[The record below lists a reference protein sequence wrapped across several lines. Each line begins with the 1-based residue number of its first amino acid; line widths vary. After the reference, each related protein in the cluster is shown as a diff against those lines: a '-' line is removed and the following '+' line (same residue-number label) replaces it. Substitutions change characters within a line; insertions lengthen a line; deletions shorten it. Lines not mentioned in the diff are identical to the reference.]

1 MKKMAWRRSYDFTP
15 RVEESEFDSSDESDS
30 EGGTESL
37 KLYHRRKST
46 VTAVRSKSCIKEGF
60 LSKQTGS
67 FQRWKRRYFK
77 LIEGNKLY
85 YAKSSEETIFTE
97 IDLQDFSVA
106 ASGIKNDNNSFTV
119 ITAFQNVD
127 LSADSRKEMEE
138 WISALKSV
146 SSQTSSQSDLLD
158 ILSGAHNWYSCSHAK
173 PTFCNVCRDMLSG
186 VTSKG
191 LSCEVCRFKVHRRC
205 AVRAKNNCKWTTV
218 QSIRTEN
225 HTFDESDPLC
235 MPHQWLEG
243 NLPPSAKCD
252 VCDRICGSKRCLQGL
267 RCLWCNVMVH
277 KSCQSQTP
285 NCCFGENALFT
296 LPPVSVMNSSGSLV
310 WNAVRPSGCLPM
322 LVFVNSKSGDNQGVK
337 FIRRFK
343 QLLNPLQV
351 FDLALGGPSK
361 GLKLFQNFDHFR
373 ILVCGGDGSVGWVMN
388 EVDQQNLSS
397 QCQLGVLPLGTG
409 NDLSRVLGWGTSFDD
424 DNAVTQ
430 FLQHLERAKAAVLD
444 RWSIMIEER
453 PLSASRSSS
462 IETLDTPQYRQEVDS
477 MDMFENNV
485 ATHLTRILYSSR
497 HSEVISSAKVLCET
511 VKDFVSKV
519 GTASAN
525 SDPSQAEDPD
535 SLTQKCAVLNE
546 KLNLLLNTLSIESEA
561 LPAPTR
567 ESGSLEDPGNSGNGG
582 GNGRQR
588 VFVSREALMSRAN
601 SLKKA
606 LKQIIDHAEQAVD
619 EQNAQTSAS
628 TSSLAEA
635 IVTVAASA
643 AGEVVTTSTACIDE
657 GLEPIQDNEGNI
669 LTPVRDPY
677 ELVSDPGPTDNRLL
691 DPDPAP
697 VCCTSTEPRRLHQ
710 PRCISMSSSQ
720 PYDPM
725 MDEKRIASGSKPTV
739 QFNGC
744 IISRGFLKEKPSER
758 LVGSLIGR
766 ALLANADALCA
777 AVTPM
782 MNNVFDVEGYTEKC
796 VMNNYFGIGLD
807 AKIALD
813 FHTRREEHP
822 EKFRHRALN
831 LLYYG
836 WLGGRELLQR
846 TYKNLDQRVRL
857 ECDGHKINL
866 PSLQGI
872 VVLNI
877 TSYMGGANFWG
888 TRRDDG
894 FMEPSN
900 DDNILEVV
908 AVLGATQMGFS
919 KVFGGM
925 QHHRIAQCRVVKI
938 SIFGESV
945 PVQVDGEA
953 WMQPP
958 GYIKIVHKNR
968 AQMLVR
974 DREFETTLREWTE
987 IQQEKISSSVT
998 NVQAEVLTSL
1008 VQSLSILVNCV
1019 KTACEP
1025 TGTDLQDL
1033 LSLAETA
1040 ATSIERLVLDG
1051 KIPEAP
1057 SKGRITDLV
1066 TNGRALVQEV
1076 TEFLRNFLPK
1086 LEPPLLLETETNLW
1100 SAVSAVKPHISKTI
1114 EAYGLPNLTEEEVE
1128 RQSSS
1133 KGKGKFKLGF
1143 LRSSKKPEMTKVGSA
1158 PSGRMIRFWGVE
1170 EVGNWLESLGLAE
1183 YKDLFARHDI
1193 RGTELLFL
1201 DRPDLKELGVTKVGH
1216 VKRILHGVKALCG
1229 GVSPKSAARIER
1241 TAKAEEKAGRSKR
1254 VIDKED
1260 SH

>member
-1 MKKMAWRRSYDFTP
+1 MAWRRSYDFTP
-15 RVEESEFDSSDESDS
+15 RVVENELDSSDDSDS
-30 EGGTESL
+30 EAGTENL

-46 VTAVRSKSCIKEGF
+46 VTAVKARSSIKEGF
-60 LSKQTGS
+60 LLKQTGS

-77 LIEGNKLY
+77 LREGNKLY
-85 YAKSSEETIFTE
+85 YAKSSEETLFTE

-106 ASGIKNDNNSFTV
+106 ESGIKHASFTV
-119 ITAFQNVD
+119 ITAFQNIN

-138 WISALKSV
+138 WISCLKSV
-146 SSQTSSQSDLLD
+146 GSRTCSQSDLLD
-158 ILSGAHNWYSCSHAK
+158 RLSGAHNWYMYSCSHAK
-173 PTFCNVCRDMLSG
+173 PTFCNVCREMLSG
-186 VTSKG
+186 TSKG

-218 QSIRTEN
+218 QSLKREQCE
-225 HTFDESDPLC
+225 FDESDPLSV
-235 MPHQWLEG
+235 PHQWLEG
-243 NLPPSAKCD
+243 NLPPSAKCG
-252 VCDRICGSKRCLQGL
+252 VCDEICGSKRRLQGF

-277 KSCQSQTP
+277 QTCRSQSL
-285 NCCFGENALFT
+285 NCSFGENALFT
-296 LPPVSVMNSSGSLV
+296 LPPVSVLSSSGSLV
-310 WNAVRPSGCLPM
+310 WNSIRPQGCLPM
-322 LVFVNSKSGDNQGVK
+322 LVFVNSKSGKNQGVK
-337 FIRRFK
+337 FVRKFK
-343 QLLNPLQV
+343 QLLNPIQV

-361 GLKLFQNFDHFR
+361 GLKLFQKFDHFR

-388 EVDQQNLSS
+388 EVDQMNLST

-462 IETLDTPQYRQEVDS
+462 IETLDTPYRHEVDT
-477 MDMFENNV
+477 MDTFENNV
-485 ATHLTRILYSSR
+485 ATHLTRIMNSSD
-497 HSEVISSAKVLCET
+497 HSIVISSARVLCET

-519 GTASAN
+519 GSASAT
-525 SDPSQAEDPD
+525 SDPSEADDPD
-535 SLTQKCAVLNE
+535 SLPQKCAVLNE

-561 LPAPTR
+561 LSTPPKEGMSPEAI
-567 ESGSLEDPGNSGNGG
+567 GYAGNG
-582 GNGRQR
+582 NGKQK
-588 VFVSREALMSRAN
+588 VFVPREALMSRAN

-606 LKQIIDHAEQAVD
+606 LQQIIEHAEQAVD

-643 AGEVVTTSTACIDE
+643 AGEVVTTSTARIE
-657 GLEPIQDNEGNI
+657 EELEPVQDNEGNI
-669 LTPVRDPY
+669 LAAGPDDSQGDPN
-677 ELVSDPGPTDNRLL
+677 SDAGPSDNRLL
-691 DPDPAP
+691 DRDYAP
-697 VCCTSTEPRRLHQ
+697 GGWSSLEQRKS
-710 PRCISMSSSQ
+710 PRCISRGCAR
-720 PYDPM
+720 PFNFEPPL
-725 MDEKRIASGSKPTV
+725 DEKLFGAGGRPTV
-739 QFNGC
+739 QFSGC
-744 IISRGFLKEKPSER
+744 IISRAFLKERPSER

-777 AVTPM
+777 AATPM
-782 MNNVFDVEGYTEKC
+782 MNNVLDVEGFTEKC

-822 EKFRHRALN
+822 EKFRSRALN

-836 WLGGRELLQR
+836 LLGGRELLQR

-888 TRRDDG
+888 TGRDDG
-894 FMEPSN
+894 FTEPSN

-908 AVLGATQMGFS
+908 AVLGASQMGMC

-925 QHHRIAQCRVVKI
+925 QHHRIAQCRSVKI

-974 DREFETTLREWTE
+974 DREFELTLREWTE
-987 IQQEKISSSVT
+987 LQEKISSSVT
-998 NVQAEVLTSL
+998 SAQAEVLTSL
-1008 VQSLSILVNCV
+1008 VQCLSILVNCV
-1019 KTACEP
+1019 KTACESQEY
-1025 TGTDLQDL
+1025 DLQGL
-1033 LSLAETA
+1033 LSLADSA
-1040 ATSIERLVLDG
+1040 ANSVEKLVLDGG

-1057 SKGRITDLV
+1057 NKGRITDLV
-1066 TNGRALVQEV
+1066 MAGRALVQAVTYFLQIELPTLLPSVPPEV
-1076 TEFLRNFLPK
+1076 ER
-1086 LEPPLLLETETNLW
+1086 NLW
-1100 SAVSAVKPHISKTI
+1100 STISSVKPLISKTI
-1114 EAYGLPNLTEEEVE
+1114 EAYGLTNVTEEEIE
-1128 RQSSS
+1128 RQSS
-1133 KGKGKFKLGF
+1133 GKGRSKFSFSGLLK
-1143 LRSSKKPEMTKVGSA
+1143 SKKPEMTKVGSA
-1158 PSGRMIRFWGVE
+1158 PSGRMIKFWGVE

-1183 YKDLFARHDI
+1183 YKEQFARHDV
-1193 RGTELLFL
+1193 RGPELLNL
-1201 DRPDLKELGVTKVGH
+1201 ERSDLKELGVTKVGH
-1216 VKRILHGVKALCG
+1216 VKRMLHGVKALCG
-1229 GVSPKSAARIER
+1229 GVSPKSAERIER
-1241 TAKAEEKAGRSKR
+1241 TAKAEERAGRLKR
-1254 VIDKED
+1254 AIDKED

>member
-1 MKKMAWRRSYDFTP
+1 MSWRKSYDFTP
-15 RVEESEFDSSDESDS
+15 RVAENEVDSSDSDS
-30 EGGTESL
+30 DPGPETI

-46 VTAVRSKSCIKEGF
+46 VTAVKARSSIKEGF
-60 LSKQTGS
+60 LQKQTGS

-77 LIEGNKLY
+77 LREGNKLY
-85 YAKSSEETIFTE
+85 YAKSSDETLFTE

-106 ASGIKNDNNSFTV
+106 ESSIQNNNNCFKV
-119 ITAFQNVD
+119 ITPFQSIN

-138 WISALKSV
+138 WIGCLKSV
-146 SSQTSSQSDLLD
+146 GSHTSSQSDLLD
-158 ILSGAHNWYSCSHAK
+158 RLSGAHNWYSCSHAK
-173 PTFCNVCRDMLSG
+173 ATFCNVCRDVLSG

-205 AVRAKNNCKWTTV
+205 AVRARNNCKWTTV
-218 QSIRTEN
+218 QSLRGEECK
-225 HTFDESDPLC
+225 FDESDPLSV
-235 MPHQWLEG
+235 PHQWLEG
-243 NLPPSAKCD
+243 NLPPSAKCG
-252 VCDRICGSKRCLQGL
+252 VCDEICGSKRRLQGY
-267 RCLWCNVMVH
+267 RCLWCNLMVH
-277 KSCQSQTP
+277 QCCRSQSPQ
-285 NCCFGENALFT
+285 CSFGENALFT
-296 LPPVSVMNSSGSLV
+296 LPPSSVLSSSGSLV
-310 WNAVRPSGCLPM
+310 WNSVKPSGCLPM

-388 EVDQQNLSS
+388 EVDRMNLST

-424 DNAVTQ
+424 DTAVTQ
-430 FLQHLERAKAAVLD
+430 FLRHLERAKAAVLD
-444 RWSIMIEER
+444 RWSIMVEEK

-462 IETLDTPQYRQEVDS
+462 IETLDIPYKHDVDII
-477 MDMFENNV
+477 DTFENNV
-485 ATHLTRILYSSR
+485 ATHLTRILHSSD
-497 HSEVISSAKVLCET
+497 HSVVISSARVLCET
-511 VKDFVSKV
+511 VKDFVSKI

-525 SDPSQAEDPD
+525 SDPSEADEPD
-535 SLTQKCAVLNE
+535 SLAQKCTILNE

-561 LPAPTR
+561 LPSSSR
-567 ESGSLEDPGNSGNGG
+567 EELSSEGAGMAGN
-582 GNGRQR
+582 GNGRQK
-588 VFVSREALMSRAN
+588 VFVPKEALMSRAN

-606 LKQIIDHAEQAVD
+606 LKQIIEHAEQAVD
-619 EQNAQTSAS
+619 EQNAQTRAS

-643 AGEVVTTSTACIDE
+643 AGGVVTTSTATMEE
-657 GLEPIQDNEGNI
+657 GSELVRDNEGNI
-669 LTPVRDPY
+669 LATGGDPSGDVFTP
-677 ELVSDPGPTDNRLL
+677 ESGPSSQDNRLIEA
-691 DPDPAP
+691 DPSP
-697 VCCTSTEPRRLHQ
+697 STWVSSEQRKSPIS
-710 PRCISMSSSQ
+710 RCISRGSALPFSFES
-720 PYDPM
+720 PF
-725 MDEKRIASGSKPTV
+725 DEKLFAASGKPTV
-739 QFNGC
+739 HIGGC
-744 IISRGFLKEKPSER
+744 MISRAFLKEKPSEG
-758 LVGSLIGR
+758 LMGAIGR

-777 AVTPM
+777 AATPM

-836 WLGGRELLQR
+836 LLGGRELLQR
-846 TYKNLDQRVRL
+846 THKNLDQRVRL

-888 TRRDDG
+888 TGRDDG
-894 FMEPSN
+894 FNEPSV

-908 AVLGATQMGFS
+908 AVLGAHQMGMC

-925 QHHRIAQCRVVKI
+925 PHHRIAQCRTVKI

-974 DREFETTLREWTE
+974 DREFELTLKEWTE
-987 IQQEKISSSVT
+987 LQAEKISPCVT
-998 NVQAEVLTSL
+998 NAQAEVLTSL
-1008 VQSLSILVNCV
+1008 VQCLSIFVNCV
-1019 KTACEP
+1019 KTTCEP
-1025 TGTDLQDL
+1025 HEKDLREL
-1033 LSLAETA
+1033 ITLAESCA
-1040 ATSIERLVLDG
+1040 SSIEKLVLDGG

-1057 SKGRITDLV
+1057 SRGRITDLV
-1066 TNGRALVQEV
+1066 TTGRALVQSI
-1076 TEFLRNFLPK
+1076 TYFLQFEFPA
-1086 LEPPLLLETETNLW
+1086 LEPAMPSEIERNLLSSIQT
-1100 SAVSAVKPHISKTI
+1100 VKPLINRTI
-1114 EAYGLPNLTEEEVE
+1114 EAYGLTNIADDEVD

-1133 KGKGKFKLGF
+1133 RGRSKFRFSGLLK
-1143 LRSSKKPEMTKVGSA
+1143 SKKPEMTKVGSA
-1158 PSGRMIRFWGVE
+1158 PSGHMISYWGVE
-1170 EVGNWLESLGLAE
+1170 EVGNWLESLGLSE
-1183 YKDLFARHDI
+1183 YKENFESHDI
-1193 RGTELLFL
+1193 RGNELLNL
-1201 DRPDLKELGVTKVGH
+1201 TRGDLKELGVTKVGH
-1216 VKRILHGVKALCG
+1216 VKRILHSVKALCG
-1229 GVSPKSAARIER
+1229 GVSPKSAQRIER
-1241 TAKAEEKAGRSKR
+1241 TAKAEERAGRGKR
-1254 VIDKED
+1254 TIEKED

>member
-1 MKKMAWRRSYDFTP
+1 MAWRRSYDFTP
-15 RVEESEFDSSDESDS
+15 RMEEFELDSSDESDS
-30 EGGTESL
+30 EGGTETINT
-37 KLYHRRKST
+37 YHRRKST
-46 VTAVRSKSCIKEGF
+46 VTAVKSRSCIKEGF
-60 LSKQTGS
+60 LLKQTGS

-77 LIEGNKLY
+77 LIEGNKLF
-85 YAKSSEETIFTE
+85 YAKSAEETVFSE
-97 IDLQDFSVA
+97 IDLRDFSVA
-106 ASGIKNDNNSFTV
+106 ASGIKNDNNCFSV

-127 LSADSRKEMEE
+127 LSADTRKEMEE
-138 WISALKSV
+138 WISALKSL
-146 SSQTSSQSDLLD
+146 SSRASSRSDDLLD
-158 ILSGAHNWYSCSHAK
+158 ILSGGHNWYSCSHAK

-191 LSCEVCRFKVHRRC
+191 LSCEVCRYKVHTKC

-218 QSIRTEN
+218 QCIRRDKCS
-225 HTFDESDPLC
+225 FDESDPLSI
-235 MPHQWLEG
+235 PHQWIEG
-243 NLPPSAKCD
+243 NLPPSSKCS
-252 VCDRICGSKRCLQGL
+252 VCDEICGSKRRLQGF

-277 KSCQSQTP
+277 QSCQSQIP
-285 NCCFGENALFT
+285 RCSYGDNALFT
-296 LPPVSVMNSSGSLV
+296 LPPVSVLSSSGSLV

-343 QLLNPLQV
+343 QLLNPIQV

-361 GLKLFQNFDHFR
+361 GLKLFQNFEHFR

-388 EVDQQNLSS
+388 EVDQRNLSN

-409 NDLSRVLGWGTSFDD
+409 NDLSRVLGWGTSFVD

-430 FLQHLERAKAAVLD
+430 FLHHLERAKAAVLD

-462 IETLDTPQYRQEVDS
+462 VETLDTPLQYRQEFDTI
-477 MDMFENNV
+477 DMFENNV
-485 ATHLTRILYSSR
+485 ATHLTRILHSSK

-525 SDPSQAEDPD
+525 SDPLEADEPE

-546 KLNLLLNTLSIESEA
+546 KLNLLLNTLSVESEA
-561 LPAPTR
+561 LPR
-567 ESGSLEDPGNSGNGG
+567 ESPDIEGNSANGND
-582 GNGRQR
+582 NGKPR
-588 VFVSREALMSRAN
+588 VFVPKEALMSRAN

-606 LKQIIDHAEQAVD
+606 LKQIIEHAEKAVD

-635 IVTVAASA
+635 IVTVAATA
-643 AGEVVTTSTACIDE
+643 AGQVATTSTAHIEE
-657 GLEPIQDNEGNI
+657 GLEPIHDNEGNI
-669 LTPVRDPY
+669 LSTEDDPY
-677 ELVSDPGPTDNRLL
+677 GIQSDPVPSDNRLMDTDPGPSTWTALGYGRL
-691 DPDPAP
+691 PP
-697 VCCTSTEPRRLHQ
+697 S
-710 PRCISMSSSQ
+710 RCISKGSSRPFHS
-720 PYDPM
+720 DPM
-725 MDEKRIASGSKPTV
+725 LEEKLLGNAGKPTV
-739 QFNGC
+739 HFNGC
-744 IISRGFLKEKPSER
+744 IISRAFLKERPSEG

-777 AVTPM
+777 AATPM
-782 MNNVFDVEGYTEKC
+782 MNNAFDVEGYTERC

-813 FHTRREEHP
+813 FHMRREEHP

-836 WLGGRELLQR
+836 LLGGRELLHR

-888 TRRDDG
+888 TGRDDG
-894 FMEPSN
+894 FMKPSN

-908 AVLGATQMGFS
+908 AVLGASQMGMC

-953 WMQPP
+953 WMQSP

-968 AQMLVR
+968 TQMLVR
-974 DREFETTLREWTE
+974 DREFETTLKEWTE
-987 IQQEKISSSVT
+987 IQQEKISSCVT

-1019 KTACEP
+1019 KTACECH
-1025 TGTDLQDL
+1025 GRELQDL
-1033 LSLAETA
+1033 TFLADTA

-1066 TNGRALVQEV
+1066 TNGRDLVQGV
-1076 TEFLRNFLPK
+1076 TDFLHYVLPQ
-1086 LEPPLLLETETNLW
+1086 LEPPVQVFETERSLW
-1100 SAVSAVKPHISKTI
+1100 SAISTIKPLISKTI
-1114 EAYGLPNLTEEEVE
+1114 EAYALTNLTEEEIE
-1128 RQSSS
+1128 RHGSS

-1158 PSGRMIRFWGVE
+1158 PSGRMIKFWGVE
-1170 EVGNWLESLGLAE
+1170 EIGNWLESLGLAE
-1183 YKDLFARHDI
+1183 YKELFAKHDI
-1193 RGTELLFL
+1193 RGPELLAL

-1216 VKRILHGVKALCG
+1216 VKRILHGIKALCG

-1241 TAKAEEKAGRSKR
+1241 TPKAEEKAGRSKKL
-1254 VIDKED
+1254 IDKED

>member
-1 MKKMAWRRSYDFTP
+1 MAWRRSYDFTL
-15 RVEESEFDSSDESDS
+15 RMEESEFDSSDESDS
-30 EGGTESL
+30 EGGAETINT
-37 KLYHRRKST
+37 YHRRKST
-46 VTAVRSKSCIKEGF
+46 VTAVKSKSCIKEGF
-60 LSKQTGS
+60 LLKQTGS

-77 LIEGNKLY
+77 LIEGNKLF
-85 YAKSSEETIFTE
+85 YAKSSEETVFSE

-106 ASGIKNDNNSFTV
+106 ASGIKNDNNSFSV
-119 ITAFQNVD
+119 ITAFQNVE
-127 LSADSRKEMEE
+127 LSADSRKEMDE
-138 WISALKSV
+138 WICALKSV
-146 SSQTSSQSDLLD
+146 SSRTSSRSDLLD
-158 ILSGAHNWYSCSHAK
+158 ILSGGHNWYSCSHSK
-173 PTFCNVCRDMLSG
+173 PTFCNVCRDLLSG

-218 QSIRTEN
+218 QSVRKDHCN
-225 HTFDESDPLC
+225 FDESDPLSI
-235 MPHQWLEG
+235 PHQWLEG
-243 NLPPSAKCD
+243 NLPPSAKCS
-252 VCDRICGSKRCLQGL
+252 VCDQICGSKRRLQGF
-267 RCLWCNVMVH
+267 RCLWCNLMVH
-277 KSCQSQTP
+277 QSCQSQIP
-285 NCCFGENALFT
+285 RCSYGDNALFT
-296 LPPVSVMNSSGSLV
+296 LPPVSVLSSCGSLV
-310 WNAVRPSGCLPM
+310 WNAGKPSGCLPM

-337 FIRRFK
+337 FIRKFK
-343 QLLNPLQV
+343 QLLNPIQV

-361 GLKLFQNFDHFR
+361 GLKLFKEFEHFR

-388 EVDQQNLSS
+388 EVDQQNLSN

-409 NDLSRVLGWGTSFDD
+409 NDLSRVLGWGTSFVD

-462 IETLDTPQYRQEVDS
+462 IETLDTPQYRQEFGTI
-477 MDMFENNV
+477 DMFENNV
-485 ATHLTRILYSSR
+485 ATHLTRILHSSK
-497 HSEVISSAKVLCET
+497 HSEVISSARVLCET

-525 SDPSQAEDPD
+525 SEPWQAEEPD
-535 SLTQKCAVLNE
+535 SLTQKCTVLNE

-561 LPAPTR
+561 LSTPSR
-567 ESGSLEDPGNSGNGG
+567 ESLDTSGNSGIGSG
-582 GNGRQR
+582 KPR
-588 VFVSREALMSRAN
+588 VFVSKEALMSRAN

-606 LKQIIDHAEQAVD
+606 LKHIIEHAEKAVD

-635 IVTVAASA
+635 FVTVAVTA
-643 AGEVVTTSTACIDE
+643 AGQVVTTSTARTE
-657 GLEPIQDNEGNI
+657 RGLEPIQDNEGNI
-669 LTPVRDPY
+669 LNSEEDSCAG
-677 ELVSDPGPTDNRLL
+677 ESDPSTSDNRLR
-691 DPDPAP
+691 D
-697 VCCTSTEPRRLHQ
+697 TEPSSGSWTAPESRRLSQ
-710 PRCISMSSSQ
+710 SRCISKGSSHPFSS
-720 PYDPM
+720 DPM
-725 MDEKRIASGSKPTV
+725 LEEKLLGNAGKPTV
-739 QFNGC
+739 QFSGC
-744 IISRGFLKEKPSER
+744 IISRAFLKERPSEG
-758 LVGSLIGR
+758 LVGSWIGR

-777 AVTPM
+777 AASPM
-782 MNNVFDVEGYTEKC
+782 MNNAFDVEGYTEKC

-813 FHTRREEHP
+813 FHLRREEHP

-836 WLGGRELLQR
+836 LLGGRELLHR

-888 TRRDDG
+888 TGRDDG

-908 AVLGATQMGFS
+908 AVLGASQMGMS

-953 WMQPP
+953 WMQSP

-968 AQMLVR
+968 TQMLVR
-974 DREFETTLREWTE
+974 DREFETTLKEWTE
-987 IQQEKISSSVT
+987 IQQEKVTSCVT

-1008 VQSLSILVNCV
+1008 VHSLSILVNSV
-1019 KTACEP
+1019 KTVCESR
-1025 TGTDLQDL
+1025 GTELQDL
-1033 LSLAETA
+1033 SSLADTA
-1040 ATSIERLVLDG
+1040 ATSIERLVLEG

-1057 SKGRITDLV
+1057 SKGKITDLV
-1066 TNGRALVQEV
+1066 TNGRTLLQGVSD
-1076 TEFLRNFLPK
+1076 FLHSLSE
-1086 LEPPLLLETETNLW
+1086 LEPPVQIFETERNLW
-1100 SAVSAVKPHISKTI
+1100 SAISTVRSLINKTI
-1114 EAYGLPNLTEEEVE
+1114 EAYALTNLSEEEVE
-1128 RQSSS
+1128 RQGSN
-1133 KGKGKFKLGF
+1133 KAKGKFKLGF

-1158 PSGRMIRFWGVE
+1158 PSGRMIQFWGVE
-1170 EVGNWLESLGLAE
+1170 EVGNWLESLGLSE
-1183 YKDLFARHDI
+1183 YKELFAKHDI
-1193 RGTELLFL
+1193 RGPELLAL
-1201 DRPDLKELGVTKVGH
+1201 DRPDLKDLGVTKVGH
-1216 VKRILHGVKALCG
+1216 IKRILHGIKALCG

-1241 TAKAEEKAGRSKR
+1241 TPKAEEKAGRNKR

>member
-1 MKKMAWRRSYDFTP
+1 MSWRKSYDFTP
-15 RVEESEFDSSDESDS
+15 RVAENEVDSSDSDS
-30 EGGTESL
+30 DPGPETI

-46 VTAVRSKSCIKEGF
+46 VTAVKARSSIKEGF
-60 LSKQTGS
+60 LQKQTGS

-77 LIEGNKLY
+77 LREGNKLY
-85 YAKSSEETIFTE
+85 YAKSSDETLFTE

-106 ASGIKNDNNSFTV
+106 ESSIQNNNNCFKV
-119 ITAFQNVD
+119 ITPFQSIN

-138 WISALKSV
+138 WIGCLKSV
-146 SSQTSSQSDLLD
+146 GSHTSSQSDLLD
-158 ILSGAHNWYSCSHAK
+158 RLSGAHNWYSCSHAK
-173 PTFCNVCRDMLSG
+173 ATFCNVCRDVLSG

-191 LSCEVCRFKVHRRC
+191 LSCEDSKFIEDVLYEQEITVNGQPYSHLEE
-205 AVRAKNNCKWTTV
+205 KNLSV
-218 QSIRTEN
+218 
-225 HTFDESDPLC
+225 
-235 MPHQWLEG
+235 PHQWLEG
-243 NLPPSAKCD
+243 NLPPSAKCG
-252 VCDRICGSKRCLQGL
+252 VCDEICGSKRRLQGY
-267 RCLWCNVMVH
+267 RCLWCNLMVH
-277 KSCQSQTP
+277 QCCRSQSPQ
-285 NCCFGENALFT
+285 CSFGENALFT
-296 LPPVSVMNSSGSLV
+296 LPPSSVLSSSGSLV
-310 WNAVRPSGCLPM
+310 WNSVKPSGCLPM

-388 EVDQQNLSS
+388 EVDRMNLST

-424 DNAVTQ
+424 DTAVTQ
-430 FLQHLERAKAAVLD
+430 FLRHLERAKAAVLD
-444 RWSIMIEER
+444 RWSIMVEEK

-462 IETLDTPQYRQEVDS
+462 IETLDIPYKHDVDII
-477 MDMFENNV
+477 DTFENNV
-485 ATHLTRILYSSR
+485 ATHLTRILHSSD
-497 HSEVISSAKVLCET
+497 HSVVISSARVLCET
-511 VKDFVSKV
+511 VKDFVSKI

-525 SDPSQAEDPD
+525 SDPSEADEPD
-535 SLTQKCAVLNE
+535 SLAQKCTILNE

-561 LPAPTR
+561 LPSSSR
-567 ESGSLEDPGNSGNGG
+567 EELSSEGAGMAGN
-582 GNGRQR
+582 GNGRQK
-588 VFVSREALMSRAN
+588 VFVPKEALMSRAN

-606 LKQIIDHAEQAVD
+606 LKQIIEHAEQAVD
-619 EQNAQTSAS
+619 EQNAQTRAS

-643 AGEVVTTSTACIDE
+643 AGGVVTTSTATMEE
-657 GLEPIQDNEGNI
+657 GSELVRDNEGNI
-669 LTPVRDPY
+669 LATGGDPSGDVFTP
-677 ELVSDPGPTDNRLL
+677 ESGSSSQDNRLIEA
-691 DPDPAP
+691 DPSP
-697 VCCTSTEPRRLHQ
+697 STWVSSEQRKSPIS
-710 PRCISMSSSQ
+710 RCISRGSALPFSFES
-720 PYDPM
+720 PF
-725 MDEKRIASGSKPTV
+725 DEKLFAAGGKPTV
-739 QFNGC
+739 HIGGC
-744 IISRGFLKEKPSER
+744 MISRAFLKEKPSEG
-758 LVGSLIGR
+758 LMGAIGR

-777 AVTPM
+777 AATPM

-836 WLGGRELLQR
+836 LLGGRELLQR
-846 TYKNLDQRVRL
+846 THKNLDQRVRL

-888 TRRDDG
+888 TGRDDG
-894 FMEPSN
+894 FNEPSV

-908 AVLGATQMGFS
+908 AVLGAHQMGMC

-925 QHHRIAQCRVVKI
+925 PHHRIAQCRTVKI

-974 DREFETTLREWTE
+974 DREFELTLKEWTE
-987 IQQEKISSSVT
+987 LQAEKISPCVT
-998 NVQAEVLTSL
+998 NAQAEVLTSL
-1008 VQSLSILVNCV
+1008 VHV
-1019 KTACEP
+1019 KTTCEP
-1025 TGTDLQDL
+1025 HEKDLREL
-1033 LSLAETA
+1033 ITLAESCA
-1040 ATSIERLVLDG
+1040 SSLEKLVLDGG

-1057 SKGRITDLV
+1057 SRGRITDLV
-1066 TNGRALVQEV
+1066 TTGRALVQSI
-1076 TEFLRNFLPK
+1076 TYFLQFEFPA
-1086 LEPPLLLETETNLW
+1086 LEP
-1100 SAVSAVKPHISKTI
+1100 
-1114 EAYGLPNLTEEEVE
+1114 
-1128 RQSSS
+1128 
-1133 KGKGKFKLGF
+1133 
-1143 LRSSKKPEMTKVGSA
+1143 
-1158 PSGRMIRFWGVE
+1158 
-1170 EVGNWLESLGLAE
+1170 
-1183 YKDLFARHDI
+1183 
-1193 RGTELLFL
+1193 
-1201 DRPDLKELGVTKVGH
+1201 ELGVTKVGH
-1216 VKRILHGVKALCG
+1216 VKRILHSVKALCG
-1229 GVSPKSAARIER
+1229 GVSPKSAQRIER
-1241 TAKAEEKAGRSKR
+1241 TAKAEERAGRGKR
-1254 VIDKED
+1254 TIEKED

>member
-1 MKKMAWRRSYDFTP
+1 MSWRKSYDFTP
-15 RVEESEFDSSDESDS
+15 RVAENEVDSSDSDS
-30 EGGTESL
+30 DPGPETI

-46 VTAVRSKSCIKEGF
+46 VTAVKAR
-60 LSKQTGS
+60 
-67 FQRWKRRYFK
+67 RWKRRYFK
-77 LIEGNKLY
+77 LREGKKLY
-85 YAKSSEETIFTE
+85 YAKSSDETLFTE

-106 ASGIKNDNNSFTV
+106 ESSIQNNNNCFKI
-119 ITAFQNVD
+119 ITPFQSIN

-138 WISALKSV
+138 WIGYLKSV
-146 SSQTSSQSDLLD
+146 GSHTSSQVDLLD
-158 ILSGAHNWYSCSHAK
+158 RLSGAHNWYSCSHAK
-173 PTFCNVCRDMLSG
+173 ATFCNVCRDVLSG

-191 LSCEVCRFKVHRRC
+191 LSCEDSKFTED
-205 AVRAKNNCKWTTV
+205 ALYEQEITV
-218 QSIRTEN
+218 NGQQYI
-225 HTFDESDPLC
+225 H
-235 MPHQWLEG
+235 LEG
-243 NLPPSAKCD
+243 RNVNLMNL
-252 VCDRICGSKRCLQGL
+252 ILFQCLISGL
-267 RCLWCNVMVH
+267 KETSLPLLGVEFVMKYVAVH
-277 KSCQSQTP
+277 QCCRSQTP
-285 NCCFGENALFT
+285 KCSFGENALFT
-296 LPPVSVMNSSGSLV
+296 LPPSSVLSSCGSLV
-310 WNAVRPSGCLPM
+310 WN
-322 LVFVNSKSGDNQGVK
+322 GVK

-388 EVDQQNLSS
+388 EVDRMNLST

-424 DNAVTQ
+424 DTAVTQ
-430 FLQHLERAKAAVLD
+430 FLRHLERAKAAVLD
-444 RWSIMIEER
+444 RWSIMVEEK

-462 IETLDTPQYRQEVDS
+462 IETLDIPYKHDVDII
-477 MDMFENNV
+477 DTFENNV
-485 ATHLTRILYSSR
+485 ATHLTRILHSSD
-497 HSEVISSAKVLCET
+497 HSVVISSARVLCET
-511 VKDFVSKV
+511 VKDFVSKI

-525 SDPSQAEDPD
+525 SDPSEADEPD
-535 SLTQKCAVLNE
+535 SLALKCTVLNE

-561 LPAPTR
+561 LPTPSKEELSSEGA
-567 ESGSLEDPGNSGNGG
+567 GMAGNG
-582 GNGRQR
+582 NGKQR
-588 VFVSREALMSRAN
+588 VFVPKEALWSRAN

-606 LKQIIDHAEQAVD
+606 LKQIIEHAEQAVD

-643 AGEVVTTSTACIDE
+643 AGGVVTTSTATMEE
-657 GLEPIQDNEGNI
+657 GSQPLRDNEGNI
-669 LTPVRDPY
+669 LATGGDPSRDVYTP
-677 ELVSDPGPTDNRLL
+677 ESGPSSQDNRFIEA
-691 DPDPAP
+691 DPTPSNWFSPEQRKSAI
-697 VCCTSTEPRRLHQ
+697 S
-710 PRCISMSSSQ
+710 RCISRGSALPLSFES
-720 PYDPM
+720 PYD
-725 MDEKRIASGSKPTV
+725 EKLFAAGGKPTV
-739 QFNGC
+739 QIGGC
-744 IISRGFLKEKPSER
+744 VISRAFLKEKPSEG
-758 LVGSLIGR
+758 LMGAIGR
-766 ALLANADALCA
+766 ALLAHSDALCA
-777 AVTPM
+777 AATPM

-836 WLGGRELLQR
+836 LLGGRELLQR
-846 TYKNLDQRVRL
+846 THKNLDQRVRL

-888 TRRDDG
+888 TGRDDG
-894 FMEPSN
+894 FNEPSV
-900 DDNILEVV
+900 DDNFLEVV
-908 AVLGATQMGFS
+908 AVLGAHQMGMC

-925 QHHRIAQCRVVKI
+925 PHHRIAQCRTVKI

-974 DREFETTLREWTE
+974 DREFELTLKEWTE
-987 IQQEKISSSVT
+987 LQAEKISSSVT
-998 NVQAEVLTSL
+998 NAQAEVLTSL
-1008 VQSLSILVNCV
+1008 VQCLSIFVNCV
-1019 KTACEP
+1019 KTTCEP
-1025 TGTDLQDL
+1025 HEKNLREL
-1033 LSLAETA
+1033 LTLADSC
-1040 ATSIERLVLDG
+1040 ATSIEKLVLDGG

-1066 TNGRALVQEV
+1066 TTGRALVQAI
-1076 TEFLRNFLPK
+1076 TYCLQFEFPA
-1086 LEPPLLLETETNLW
+1086 LEPAMPSEIERNLLSSIQT
-1100 SAVSAVKPHISKTI
+1100 VKPLINKTI
-1114 EAYGLPNLTEEEVE
+1114 EAYGLTNIAEDEVD

-1133 KGKGKFKLGF
+1133 KGRTKFRFSGLLK
-1143 LRSSKKPEMTKVGSA
+1143 SKKPEMTKVGSA
-1158 PSGRMIRFWGVE
+1158 PSGHMISYWGVE
-1170 EVGNWLESLGLAE
+1170 EVGNWLESLGLSE
-1183 YKDLFARHDI
+1183 YKDNFESHDI
-1193 RGTELLFL
+1193 RGNELLNL
-1201 DRPDLKELGVTKVGH
+1201 NRGDLKELGVTKVGH
-1216 VKRILHGVKALCG
+1216 VKRILHSVKALCG
-1229 GVSPKSAARIER
+1229 GVSPKSAQRIER
-1241 TAKAEEKAGRSKR
+1241 TAKAEERAGRLKR
-1254 VIDKED
+1254 TIDKED